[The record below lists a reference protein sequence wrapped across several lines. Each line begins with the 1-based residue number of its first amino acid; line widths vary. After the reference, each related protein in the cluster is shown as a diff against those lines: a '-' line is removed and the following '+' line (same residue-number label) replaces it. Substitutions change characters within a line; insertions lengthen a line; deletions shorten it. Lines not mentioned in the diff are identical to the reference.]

1 MALNIT
7 LWVVSIGRGLNQII
21 IKNLKFKKMKIELKQ
36 VKYYKRL
43 SEETNCFT
51 AYVYI
56 DGIKCASAE
65 NRGYGGNTD
74 IRPLDIKYKEIVK
87 QAEEFCKT
95 LPPYV
100 FSDGD
105 TMPYRLDTLVDELLE
120 KYLDEKHKEK
130 QDKKMQKLFNDA
142 IVIGN
147 DVEYFSLKLEKP
159 LSFYIDNSNILTFQI
174 FLKKLI
180 TEKLKKYEA
189 KNYRLLNTNIPKSI
203 FN

>member
-1 MALNIT
+1 
-7 LWVVSIGRGLNQII
+7 
-21 IKNLKFKKMKIELKQ
+21 MKIELKQ
-36 VKYYKRL
+36 VKYYERL
-43 SEETNCFT
+43 SEETNCFS
-51 AYVYI
+51 AFVYV

-65 NRGYGGNTD
+65 NRGVGGMTD
-74 IRPLDIKYKEIVK
+74 IWPLDIKYKELVK

-105 TMPYRLDTLVDELLE
+105 TMPYKLDTLVDELFE
-120 KYLDEKHKEK
+120 KHLDEKYKEK
-130 QDKKMQKLFNDA
+130 HAKKMQKLFNDA

-147 DVEYFSLKLEKP
+147 DMEYFSLRLERP
-159 LSFYIDNSNILTFQI
+159 LSFYIDNCNILTFQVFI
-174 FLKKLI
+174 KNLI

-203 FN
+203 FK

>member
-1 MALNIT
+1 
-7 LWVVSIGRGLNQII
+7 
-21 IKNLKFKKMKIELKQ
+21 MKIELKQ
-36 VKYYKRL
+36 VKYYERL

-51 AYVYI
+51 AFVYV

-74 IRPLDIKYKEIVK
+74 IWPLDIKYKELVK

-105 TMPYRLDTLVDELLE
+105 TMPYRLDTLVDELVE

-130 QDKKMQKLFNDA
+130 HAKKMKKLFNEA

-147 DVEYFSLKLEKP
+147 DREYITLKLKKP
-159 LSFYIDNSNILTFQI
+159 LSFYLENSNILTFQVVI
-174 FLKKLI
+174 KNLI

-189 KNYRLLNTNIPKSI
+189 QNYRLLNNNIPQSI